1 MSHAI
6 SISDCG
12 RYLICRVSKPIT
24 IETALA
30 FSMALDAA
38 SRAHGIKR
46 FLVDVR
52 NAPNLANTVQNYHF
66 ANTDMAALD
75 LQRDVRSAMLVAP
88 WDHSHDFVE
97 TFTQNAGYG
106 VRLFRDEAA
115 AIAWLEAPVPW
126 PPHMRAGGVIAP
138 SYRPATGN
146 RRPFSWD
153 FPALE
158 SIVAARSPLAF
169 MFL

>member
-115 AIAWLEAPVPW
+115 AIAWLEAPVP
-126 PPHMRAGGVIAP
+126 
-138 SYRPATGN
+138 
-146 RRPFSWD
+146 
-153 FPALE
+153 
-158 SIVAARSPLAF
+158 
-169 MFL
+169 